1 MPAERRRVDDLRTAL
16 WHLRRGGPSQLRTW
30 RRRRAVS
37 AHQPTGA
44 FARRADGSLDVAAWP
59 LPERAPR
66 RPDLRVGVILDDF
79 SRLALGFEWEQVE
92 LVPGRWRDQV
102 EQTPLD
108 LLFVESAWHG
118 NGDAWQYALTGSSAP
133 RPELVRAR
141 RWCREHGIPTVFWN
155 KEDPL
160 HFDDFLDTARLF
172 DHVLHHRRR
181 TPRALPPRPRSR
193 PGRGHG
199 LRRAAGDP
207 QPGAAGR
214 VGTRPA
220 TSPSAGMYFAHKYPE
235 RRAQMDLL
243 LGAASDVSPRMPSAW
258 RSTPATSA
266 ATTATSSRSRSGRG
280 SSGRSTTR
288 RC

>member
-1 MPAERRRVDDLRTAL
+1 MPADRRRVDDLRTAL

-118 NGDAWQYALTGSSAP
+118 NGDA
-133 RPELVRAR
+133 
-141 RWCREHGIPTVFWN
+141 
-155 KEDPL
+155 
-160 HFDDFLDTARLF
+160 
-172 DHVLHHRRR
+172 
-181 TPRALPPRPRSR
+181 
-193 PGRGHG
+193 
-199 LRRAAGDP
+199 
-207 QPGAAGR
+207 
-214 VGTRPA
+214 
-220 TSPSAGMYFAHKYPE
+220 
-235 RRAQMDLL
+235 
-243 LGAASDVSPRMPSAW
+243 
-258 RSTPATSA
+258 
-266 ATTATSSRSRSGRG
+266 
-280 SSGRSTTR
+280 
-288 RC
+288 